1 MFKHKTRIGTRTMTG
16 VLLAI
21 VFATATLAAC
31 TSSSSPTTTTNQS
44 SGINKIKHVIVIMQE
59 NRSFDSYFGT
69 YPGADGI
76 PMQNGVPTV
85 CVPDPAHG
93 GCQRPY
99 HELNDVNGGG
109 PHAQANASA
118 DVNGGNMD
126 GFVGQAEKAQKGC
139 ADPTNPNCAA
149 GTLVDVMGYH
159 DGREIPNYWAYA
171 HNFVLQDHMFEP
183 NASWSLP
190 SHLFMVSEWSAK
202 CSVPG
207 VPSSCVNALE
217 SPGNPLDFYNK
228 KGVPPDYAWTD
239 LTYLLHKHRVSW

>member
-85 CVPDPAHG
+85 CVNDPHTG
-93 GCQRPY
+93 QCVKPY
-99 HELNDVNGGG
+99 HNSQDLNHGG
-109 PHAQANASA
+109 PHGAANATA
-118 DVNGGNMD
+118 DINGGKMN
-126 GFVGQAEKAQKGC
+126 GFIGQAEKGKGSC
-139 ADPTNPNCAA
+139 TNANDPACSGNGQT
-149 GTLVDVMGYH
+149 DVMGYH
-159 DGREIPNYWAYA
+159 DAREIPNYWSYA
-171 HNFVLQDHMFEP
+171 QNFVLQDHMFEP

-190 SHLFMVSEWSAK
+190 AHLFMVSAWSAK
-202 CSVPG
+202 CSQQGDPQ
-207 VPSSCVNALE
+207 SCVSNI
-217 SPGNPLDFYNK
+217 
-228 KGVPPDYAWTD
+228 KGPYTTQQINRQKADYA
-239 LTYLLHKHRVSW
+239 